1 MQPAAA
7 SVGHLAYCDQPGTSA
22 IMPLSNKDLG
32 SAARE
37 ASQLRICLLTLEA
50 TQFSGWFKA
59 SIQ

>member
-22 IMPLSNKDLG
+22 IMPYPKDLD

-37 ASQLRICLLTLEA
+37 ASQLRICLLTFEA